1 MTLKLRIK
9 KEPHELLYVTI
20 SCMVLMSA
28 ICDSMFAS
36 ILPDVVS
43 TFYSIMTLLR
53 IFLCVEAFIIIFK
66 RGIKKIDILFIII
79 YPFMFLLSY
88 YFTRSWDVFDSM
100 FVALFLSREL
110 KWDRTVNAYWKPL
123 LAAFIII
130 VFSYFAGLFP
140 VFEVYRSGG
149 ALRAQYGFKHPND
162 LSRII
167 MFLLILYMIKKE
179 DSIRVKDIVLLM
191 AGCLF
196 VFIFPNSRDVG
207 CVLLAFS
214 VLLLI
219 RIGFSKITHRDIF
232 LHPVFS
238 RLMVILFCTIVVGMW
253 CFLIVP
259 NLYNIICSIG
269 GTFYSR
275 FYSARVGLLQY
286 GISTFGHNIKF
297 AAEYSLNLTQSSQHY
312 FVLDSVYFYLPIAR
326 GLIPALYFFVM
337 FIRNIF
343 LARRRSNST
352 LLLVLL
358 IMIIYSIVEPG
369 MLYLVGSF
377 LLVLP
382 RIEPM
387 PELEKNAKAGKKAMN
402 FRGLTRAP
410 SKGHFTEQAEI
421 LHEKRITTSFVSE
434 SCMTLGN
441 RNHEA

>member
-1 MTLKLRIK
+1 M
-9 KEPHELLYVTI
+9 
-20 SCMVLMSA
+20 
-28 ICDSMFAS
+28 
-36 ILPDVVS
+36 
-43 TFYSIMTLLR
+43 
-53 IFLCVEAFIIIFK
+53 
-66 RGIKKIDILFIII
+66 
-79 YPFMFLLSY
+79 
-88 YFTRSWDVFDSM
+88 
-100 FVALFLSREL
+100 
-110 KWDRTVNAYWKPL
+110 
-123 LAAFIII
+123 
-130 VFSYFAGLFP
+130 
-140 VFEVYRSGG
+140 
-149 ALRAQYGFKHPND
+149 
-162 LSRII
+162 
-167 MFLLILYMIKKE
+167 
-179 DSIRVKDIVLLM
+179 
-191 AGCLF
+191 
-196 VFIFPNSRDVG
+196 
-207 CVLLAFS
+207 LAFS

-297 AAEYSLNLTQSSQHY
+297 AAEYSLKLTQSSQHY